1 MRILTRMAKAAVN
14 LSVSAVLL
22 REARA
27 AKLNLSQFLE
37 HGLSEHLKRRRAEKW
52 AEENREA
59 IKAHNERIQREGLW
73 HKGLT
78 PWY

>member
-1 MRILTRMAKAAVN
+1 MRILMRMAKTAVN
-14 LSVSAVLL
+14 VSISEVIL

-27 AKLNLSQFLE
+27 LKLNLSQVLE
-37 HGLSEHLKRRRAEKW
+37 EGLRERLRRRRAEKW
-52 AEENREA
+52 ADENREA
-59 IKAHNERIQREGLW
+59 IKAYNERVEKEGVW

>member
-1 MRILTRMAKAAVN
+1 MRILIPMAKTAVN
-14 LSVSAVLL
+14 LSISDVVL

-27 AKLNLSQFLE
+27 LKLNLSQVFE
-37 HGLSEHLKRRRAEKW
+37 EGLREHLKRKRAEKW
-52 AEENREA
+52 QEENREA
-59 IKAHNERIQREGLW
+59 IRVYNERIEREGLW